1 MTLKLI
7 IRFTIAVVFVPL
19 TIQILFLPLP
29 QFAIRTLVTWSD
41 DWILTDYTKS
51 ESKFSSVSIPM
62 QKLLATLIEHNL
74 IRQFESRL
82 NIKNELSDVDKL
94 IIELGSLKNLII
106 NQHVIWH
113 DPSNRPTFLTGL
125 GWCDQLNGVAG
136 RLLAINFPISQT
148 FALVDPVNKKSPH
161 TIGRVWSPDFNDWLY
176 FDIFYDE
183 IILFVRPRNEAVKY
197 IARFN
202 PQKSMRNLP
211 PNDIELTLQYNML
224 DEGWV
229 LNEYSPSFGGYLVKK
244 ALQAIKMRNLNSLSI
259 PAKNESQYAMNTVK
273 GRDANEN
280 MQNTNML
287 LPKDFVDTYLDAR
300 LAHIFGEDRKA
311 KERYMDAINVP
322 SSAIPIKINSLTQAS
337 YLFKNS
343 LIN

>member
-1 MTLKLI
+1 MTVKLI
-7 IRFTIAVVFVPL
+7 IRFTIAIVFIL
-19 TIQILFLPLP
+19 LAIQILFLPLP

-62 QKLLATLIEHNL
+62 QKLLATFIEHNL

-94 IIELGSLKNLII
+94 IVELGYLKSLII
-106 NQHVIWH
+106 NQHVIMH
-113 DPSNRPTFLTGL
+113 NPSNRPIFLSGL

-136 RLLAINFPISQT
+136 RLLAIKFPISQT

-161 TIGRVWSPDFNDWLY
+161 TIGRVFSPDFKDWLY

-183 IILFVRPRNEAVKY
+183 VILFVRPRNEAVKF

-202 PQKSMRNLP
+202 PQKSTRNLP
-211 PNDIELTLQYNML
+211 PNDIELTLLYEML
-224 DEGWV
+224 DDGWD

-244 ALQAIKMRNLNSLSI
+244 GLQAIKMRNLNSLGISE
-259 PAKNESQYAMNTVK
+259 KKEYRYAINTVQE
-273 GRDANEN
+273 GYISEN
-280 MQNTNML
+280 MQNANMS

-311 KERYMDAINVP
+311 KVKYMEAINVP
-322 SSAIPIKINSLTQAS
+322 SSEIPIKINPLTQAS
-337 YLFKNS
+337 YLFENG